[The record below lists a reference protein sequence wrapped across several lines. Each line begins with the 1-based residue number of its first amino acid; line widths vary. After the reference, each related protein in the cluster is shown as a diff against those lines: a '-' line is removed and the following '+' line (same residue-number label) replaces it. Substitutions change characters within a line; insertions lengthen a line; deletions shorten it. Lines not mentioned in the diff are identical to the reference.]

1 MSTTVSCPTCG
12 GSLAAG
18 DQFCPR
24 CGAANSGAGAFA
36 ATQLGMVSPWDEVLV
51 RLRAATAGDF
61 QVIGELG
68 RGGMAAVYLAH
79 DLSLNRKIAI
89 KVMAPGLLL
98 GPGMVERF
106 KQEAVTVANLSH
118 PNIVT
123 IHGVRQAAGLHYFV
137 MKLVPGAS
145 LERIVREVR
154 PLPLPVVQ
162 ALAYQIGC
170 ALHYAHR
177 RGVIHRD
184 VKPSNILLDDEG
196 NAVVT
201 DFGIAK
207 VAESTSHTQTGTT
220 VGTPAYMSPEQ
231 CWSREVTAASDQY
244 SLGIVIY
251 EMLTGKPPFS
261 GPTLGIL
268 RAHTEDTPG
277 PILDARPECPP
288 ELAAAVHRMLEKEP
302 SARWPTVQRAVEA
315 LGGHLL
321 RDDEPVKAEL
331 VRLSQL
337 GPDHPL
343 PVVPT
348 PQSPIPVRRPPTP
361 PPAEEKIEVRMRPAG
376 PAVSPPP
383 VSAHRAPP
391 PSPPPSPPVT
401 AVPAPGRDWAA
412 SLRDWA
418 ASLRD
423 WSASLP
429 RYWWAG
435 PAALALV
442 LLLWWAWPSP
452 PPPERDTTAGAATV
466 TQVEPPVVRV
476 ARVELSGAPD
486 RVLAGD
492 QFLLAATAR
501 GPRGEPIPGQD
512 VAWSSSRPAVA
523 DVSAEGEVTALAPG
537 RATLTARVQA
547 ESASVVVSVRALR
560 AVTVSV
566 RPATLRLQI
575 GGSAQLQVRL
585 LDERGGELDGVVIW
599 NSGDPAIADVSQ
611 GGAVTAR
618 GAGTTRVV
626 ATADGISGGATVV
639 VAAAEPRPEPPRRG
653 QGTAVLRML
662 VSPWA
667 NVTIDGQARG
677 QRVRGEDTLSAGVPH
692 RLRFTRDGYQTVDTT
707 MTLRPAEQRL
717 LRILIKRRTP

>member
-36 ATQLGMVSPWDEVLV
+36 ATLLGTVSPWDEVLE

-61 QVIGELG
+61 QIIGELG

-79 DLSLNRKIAI
+79 DLSLNRKVAI

-137 MKLVPGAS
+137 MKLIPGAS
-145 LERIVREVR
+145 LERVVREVR

-184 VKPSNILLDDEG
+184 VKPSNILLDEEG

-207 VAESTSHTQTGTT
+207 VVESPSHTQTGTT

-268 RAHTEDTPG
+268 RAHTEDVPG

-288 ELAAAVHRMLEKEP
+288 DLAAAVHRMLEKEP
-302 SARWPTVQRAVEA
+302 AARWPSVLRAVEA
-315 LGGHLL
+315 LGGHLV
-321 RDDEPVKAEL
+321 RDGEPVGAEL
-331 VRLSQL
+331 ARLSRL

-348 PQSPIPVRRPPTP
+348 PQSPIPVPRPPTP
-361 PPAEEKIEVRMRPAG
+361 VPAGEKIEVRMRPP
-376 PAVSPPP
+376 PAAPSPPP
-383 VSAHRAPP
+383 VSAPP
-391 PSPPPSPPVT
+391 VSPPREPASP
-401 AVPAPGRDWAA
+401 PGRDWF
-412 SLRDWA
+412 S
-418 ASLRD
+418 
-423 WSASLP
+423 SLP
-429 RYWWAG
+429 RYWWGLPGALALGLLLWLAWPSSEPPEGG
-435 PAALALV
+435 PAA
-442 LLLWWAWPSP
+442 S
-452 PPPERDTTAGAATV
+452 RDTAGP
-466 TQVEPPVVRV
+466 VEPPILTV
-476 ARVELSGAPD
+476 ATLELSGAPE

-501 GPRGEPIPGQD
+501 GARGEALPGRE

-523 DVSAEGEVTALAPG
+523 EVTAEGEVTALAPG
-537 RATLTARVQA
+537 RATITARSEA
-547 ESASVVVSVRALR
+547 ESASVVVSVRARR
-560 AVTVSV
+560 AATASV
-566 RPATLRLQI
+566 QPATVRLRV
-575 GGSAQLQVRL
+575 GDSTQVRARL
-585 LDERGGELDGVVIW
+585 LDERGDEVDGVVIW
-599 NSGDPAIADVSQ
+599 DSSDPAVAGVSQ
-611 GGAVTAR
+611 RGVVSAR
-618 GAGTTRVV
+618 AAGSARIV
-626 ATADGISGGATVV
+626 ATADGISGRATVV
-639 VAAAEPRPEPPRRG
+639 VAPAEPTAGRPSRP
-653 QGTAVLRML
+653 AVLRML

-667 NVTIDGQARG
+667 NVSIDGRARG
-677 QRVRGEDTLSAGVPH
+677 QRVRGEDTLEAGVPH
-692 RLRFTRDGYQTVDTT
+692 RLRFTRDGYQTIDTVL
-707 MTLRPAEQRL
+707 TLRPAEQRL
-717 LRILIKRRTP
+717 LRILMKRRAP